1 MHPLKR
7 TIVYYI
13 QICVCLFSFLSHE
26 ISSLH
31 RAEIIDEL
39 VALITTEPPADL
51 AENVRFKFSNIA
63 CEILTSEVPV
73 LIERLV
79 SSRATL
85 EKLYA
90 FLEQDPPLNP
100 LLTSFCSKTF
110 GMLLSKKS
118 DQDWFSYQCVCL
130 QMLEFIKSR
139 PGFLNTI
146 YKHMSA
152 PVVVDLL
159 FQIITSIEGDELR
172 NSLFQWLGEQ
182 QLICNLI
189 GMLGNESDSDKH
201 QNIANLLCELIAT
214 GRNARQNELQ
224 KRGYGYGDSATDS
237 TDPLIHI
244 LEDGST
250 TDLLLDLVSSN
261 KTESAVVSGITIILK
276 LLENP
281 IM

>member
-1 MHPLKR
+1 M
-7 TIVYYI
+7 T
-13 QICVCLFSFLSHE
+13 
-26 ISSLH
+26 
-31 RAEIIDEL
+31 
-39 VALITTEPPADL
+39 LITTEPPTDIAD
-51 AENVRFKFSNIA
+51 NIRFKYPNIA
-63 CEILTSEVPV
+63 CEILTSEVPA

-79 SSRATL
+79 GSRSTL

-146 YKHMSA
+146 YKHIGA
-152 PVVVDLL
+152 PVIMDFL
-159 FQIITSIEGDELR
+159 FQIITTIEGDELR
-172 NSLFQWLGEQ
+172 NSLFEWLKEQ
-182 QLICNLI
+182 QLVCNLI
-189 GMLGNESDSDKH
+189 KMLGNEADASKH
-201 QNIANLLCELIAT
+201 HNIAYFLSELIAT
-214 GRNARQNELQ
+214 GRSARQNELQ
-224 KRGYGYGDSATDS
+224 KRGYVDSATDPS
-237 TDPLIHI
+237 DPIINI
-244 LEDGST
+244 LEDDT
-250 TDLLLDLVSSN
+250 TTNLLLDLILNNKMESSI
-261 KTESAVVSGITIILK
+261 VSGITIILK